1 MPEPSDVIRI
11 RGARQHNLKNVS
23 LELPR
28 GQFIVITGVSGSGKS
43 SLAFDTLYAEGQ
55 RRYIESLSSYA
66 RQFLGQLDKPDVDAI
81 EGLSPSIA
89 IEQRSGSRNPRSTV
103 GTVTEIYDYLRLLFA
118 RIGVP
123 HCPNDGEEIA
133 PQSIDRIAEAIRAR
147 AAGEK
152 IDLLAPVVRG
162 KKGEHR
168 DVLER
173 LRKAGYRRFV
183 IDGVEVRLPGPE
195 VRLGKNKKHT
205 IEVVVDGFEV
215 TDAEAS
221 RLAESLALARELGD
235 GLVVLRRPGG
245 ARETFSS
252 RRACPVCGFSV
263 EELTPR
269 MFSFNNPQGACPECL
284 GIGATLHADPERI
297 VPDKDKPLGKAIV
310 VWGLTP
316 SAASIA
322 RFGRA
327 FGYDPRRPARELS
340 ADAWKAMMYGSTREV
355 GGSVG
360 GAGEWW
366 YGSGWLREGLVNAVE
381 RRWKATK
388 SEGAKEYYLGFM
400 SFVPCRSCRGRRLK
414 PESLAVTVQGRSIA
428 DAAGMTVL
436 DAVAFFRDLP
446 LADRDQQIVGQVVKE
461 IRARLGFLE
470 NVGLTYLTLDRGS
483 GTLSGGESERI
494 ALATQIG
501 SGLVGV
507 LYILDE
513 PSIGLHPRDHAR
525 LLATLKALRDVGNTL
540 LVVEHDEMTMRES
553 DWLVDLGPGAGVH
566 GGEVLYSGPP
576 DRIAGTPRSITA
588 DFLSGRRAIFVPDQ
602 RARPAGRLLTIRGP
616 RERNL
621 KGDDVRIP
629 LGLFV
634 ALSGVSGSGKST
646 ILEEILFK
654 AVQRHLGVGRAT
666 PGRHDYIEGID
677 EIDRALFI
685 DQSPIGRTP
694 RSNPATYTGIMTPI
708 RELFASLPEAKAR
721 GFAPGRFSFNVAGG
735 RCEACEGDGVLRYE
749 MHFLP
754 DVYVTCEEC
763 HGRRFNA
770 ETLEVTFKGKT
781 IADVLDMT
789 VDEALG
795 FFSLQRRIASR
806 LKLLQD
812 VGLGYIHLGQSATT
826 LSGGEAQ
833 RIKIAFEL
841 AKPPTGKTLYLLDE
855 PTTGLHFA
863 DVERLLS
870 VLFRLRAGGNTVVVI
885 EHNLDVLKSADW
897 LIDLG
902 PEGGDAGGHVI
913 AEGTPEEVSRV
924 ARSHTGRFLAPLLP
938 RAAPIASRSR
948 R

>member
-1 MPEPSDVIRI
+1 MVEPSDVIRI
-11 RGARQHNLKNVS
+11 RGARQHNLKNVTI
-23 LELPR
+23 ELPR
-28 GQFIVITGVSGSGKS
+28 GKFIVITGVSGSGKS

-103 GTVTEIYDYLRLLFA
+103 GTVTEIYDYLRLLYA
-118 RIGVP
+118 RIGVA

-133 PQSIDRIAEAIRAR
+133 PQSIDRIAEAVTARAR
-147 AAGEK
+147 GEK
-152 IDLLAPVVRG
+152 VDLLAPVVRG

-168 DVLER
+168 EVLDR

-195 VRLGKNKKHT
+195 IRLGKNKKHT
-205 IEVVVDGFEV
+205 IEVVVDSFEV
-215 TDAEAS
+215 GEGEAS
-221 RLAESLALARELGD
+221 RLSESLSLARELGE
-235 GLVVLRRPGG
+235 GLIVLRRPGG
-245 ARETFSS
+245 VRETFSS

-269 MFSFNNPQGACPECL
+269 MFSFNNPMGACPECL
-284 GIGATLHADPERI
+284 GIGATLHADPDRI
-297 VPDKDKPLGKAIV
+297 LPDKDKPLGKAIS

-316 SAASIA
+316 SSGSLA

-327 FGYDPRRPARELS
+327 FGYDPRRPVRELS
-340 ADAWKAMMYGSTREV
+340 PDGWKAMMYGSTRDV

-381 RRWKATK
+381 RRWKQTK

-400 SFVPCRSCRGRRLK
+400 SFVPCRSCHGRRLK
-414 PESLAVTVQGRSIA
+414 PESLAVTVEGRSIA
-428 DAAGMTVL
+428 EVAGMTVS
-436 DAVAFFRDLP
+436 DATAMFRRLV
-446 LADRDQQIVGQVVKE
+446 LAERDQQIVGQVVKE

-470 NVGLTYLTLDRGS
+470 NVGLTYLTLDRSS

-513 PSIGLHPRDHAR
+513 PSIGLHPRDHSR
-525 LLATLKALRDVGNTL
+525 LLATLKTLRDVGNTL

-553 DWLVDLGPGAGVH
+553 DWLVDLGPGAGRH
-566 GGEVLYSGPP
+566 GGEILYAGPP
-576 DRIAGTPRSITA
+576 SKIGGTRRSLTA
-588 DFLSGRRAIFVPDQ
+588 EFLSGRRTIGVPEE
-602 RARPAGRLLTIRGP
+602 RARPARRLLTIHGP

-621 KGDDVRIP
+621 KGDDIRIP

-646 ILEEILFK
+646 VLEEILYK
-654 AVQRHLGVGRAT
+654 AVQRHLGIGRAT
-666 PGRHDYIEGID
+666 PGRHEYIEGVD
-677 EIDRALFI
+677 EVDRALLI

-694 RSNPATYTGIMTPI
+694 RSNPATYTGIMTPV
-708 RELFASLPEAKAR
+708 RELFSSLPEAKAR

-763 HGRRFNA
+763 RGRRFNS

-781 IADVLDMT
+781 IADVLEMT
-789 VDEALG
+789 VDEAQT
-795 FFSLQRRIASR
+795 FFANQRRIATR

-863 DVERLLS
+863 DVEKLLD
-870 VLFRLRAGGNTVVVI
+870 VLFRLRSGGNTIVVI

-902 PEGGDAGGHVI
+902 PEGGNAGGHVI
-913 AEGTPEEVSRV
+913 AQGTPEEVARTS
-924 ARSHTGRFLAPLLP
+924 RSHTGRFLAPLLRRSIP
-938 RAAPIASRSR
+938 VIRRAAT
-948 R
+948 